1 MKAFLFDLDGTL
13 LLSDEEIFYDN
24 YFKLVSS
31 EFPEFDPKE
40 FISAINEIIKE
51 MTFEDDLR
59 NNYHKFMEK
68 TGLRFRKDP
77 FEFEKR
83 FTDFYTGKF
92 KLLKSLTL
100 PNHELIEQMRK
111 LDGIKVLATNPLFPE
126 IAIKERM
133 KWAGLREEEFDL
145 ITFMENSHYLKP
157 NPKYFLEIASKIK
170 VDPVECTMI
179 GNDPILDGACQ
190 KIGMK
195 FVLIG
200 DEDGYKNRIKS

>member
-13 LLSDEEIFYDN
+13 LLSDEDIFYEN

-31 EFPEFDPKE
+31 EFSEFEPHE
-40 FISAINEIIKE
+40 FVKAINEIIKE
-51 MTFEDDLR
+51 MTVQDDLR
-59 NNYHKFMEK
+59 DNYHKFMDK
-68 TGLRFRKDP
+68 IGSRFKRDP
-77 FEFEKR
+77 SEFEKR
-83 FTDFYTGKF
+83 FIDFYNGKF

-100 PNHELIEQMRK
+100 PNRELIEKMRN

-157 NPKYFLEIASKIK
+157 NLKYFIEIASKIK

-190 KIGMK
+190 KVGMK

-200 DEDGYKNRIKS
+200 DGDGYKDRIES